1 MNTEYRSVFDE
12 KKQNVMRNFFLKELG
27 PSGKVERFRRGA
39 IICKDVAEEMYIV
52 KRGRVNI
59 SLNDAGGEE
68 QLIYNLSPG
77 ELLGE
82 FEILSGIGQNYLL
95 HFVEETELWRISRER
110 VEELLEENSSIYSH
124 FIHSMTRK
132 YNIALYQVTYNRFYS
147 SEERIVEF
155 FLRLARSRF
164 PEMEEG
170 VRIEGYTHGD
180 IGNNINISRVSV
192 TNLLKKLKSL
202 GLIEVR
208 RRCIVILS
216 IKKLYEYREEIRK
229 T

>member
-12 KKQNVMRNFFLKELG
+12 EKQNRMRGFFLRELG
-27 PSGKVERFRRGA
+27 PKGKVEIYKRGR
-39 IICKDVAEEMYIV
+39 IICKDIVEDLYIV

-59 SLNDAGGEE
+59 SLNDSGGEE

-82 FEILSGIGQNYLL
+82 FEVLSGVGQNYLL
-95 HFVEETELWRISRER
+95 HFLEETELWRISRDI
-110 VEELLEENSSIYSH
+110 VEKVIEENSSIYSH

-147 SEERIVEF
+147 SEERMVEF
-155 FLRLARSRF
+155 LLRLARSRY
-164 PEMEEG
+164 PERERDVE
-170 VRIEGYTHGD
+170 VEGYTHGD
-180 IGNNINISRVSV
+180 IGNNINVSRVGI
-192 TNLLKKLKSL
+192 TNLLKKLRAL

-208 RRCIVILS
+208 RRTIIIVS
-216 IKKLYEYREEIRK
+216 MEKLFEYREEIRK
-229 T
+229 R